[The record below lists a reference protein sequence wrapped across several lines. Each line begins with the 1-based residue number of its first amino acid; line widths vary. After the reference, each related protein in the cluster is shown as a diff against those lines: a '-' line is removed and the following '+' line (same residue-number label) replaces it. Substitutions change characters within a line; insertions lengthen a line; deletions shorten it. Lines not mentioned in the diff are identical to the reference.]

1 MITILIL
8 LSSKLKKYTMRSV
21 LNIAITEMT
30 YRKAHNKTIYDETC
44 PSDDGEFTEE
54 RPGYEWSEE
63 LQGVILGSFF
73 WGYTILHIPGAI
85 LSAKY
90 GGKYTLSIGILS
102 TAILTLLTPITIQYG
117 NKNSEKK

>member
-1 MITILIL
+1 
-8 LSSKLKKYTMRSV
+8 MRSV

-30 YRKAHNKTIYDETC
+30 YRKAQNKTIYDDTC
-44 PSDDGEFTEE
+44 PATGDGFLNE
-54 RPGYEWSEE
+54 RLGYEWSEK
-63 LQGVILGSFF
+63 LQGIILGAFF

-102 TAILTLLTPITIQYG
+102 TAIFTLLTPITIEYG
-117 NKNSEKK
+117 KNSF